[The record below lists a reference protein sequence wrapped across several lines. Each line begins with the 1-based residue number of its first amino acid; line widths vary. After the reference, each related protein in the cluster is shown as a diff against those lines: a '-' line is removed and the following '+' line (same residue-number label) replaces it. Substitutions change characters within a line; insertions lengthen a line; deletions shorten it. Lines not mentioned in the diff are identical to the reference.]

1 MERIDALEPGVGMLA
16 DYPFVRRLRNRR
28 LIVYLYLQGF
38 ESAYDRIVHETD
50 LYMSRR
56 RLKQLVACGQW
67 TKALGYI
74 RRFVPPAIGGV
85 EARTLY
91 IFLDTFWAVENAA
104 AACSAGAP
112 VATAVYKHDVGILTT
127 MCAGNT
133 KLSSILHKIHHS
145 PQFRASLDWKMVR
158 EKASLVADDLVN
170 HSPELRRRSLLP
182 NGPRSPHDL
191 LPIGPRRP
199 RRQRRET
206 SWRPTTSAIVKSYL
220 NRKGRYLM
228 FSMAGL
234 NSEGRN
240 RVVDL
245 IEDCIKAGR
254 LPELHQGHLLQSSA
268 MEGSAFITPFS
279 QTMLGTTGPAKNIE
293 TSSVINAGKLAEHL
307 LGFGCLPSVL
317 TAKHVSGNPT
327 CTGLPNYLCWYPP
340 VANSG
345 IQVSR
350 PAETSGFTSA
360 TNAAAFFHLSFY
372 ASYMIAFASERT
384 CGLKLDLAARTDVA

>member
-220 NRKGRYLM
+220 NRKRSLPSSSPV
-228 FSMAGL
+228 FGL

-245 IEDCIKAGR
+245 IEDCIKDGR

-268 MEGSAFITPFS
+268 MEG
-279 QTMLGTTGPAKNIE
+279 PAKNIE
-293 TSSVINAGKLAEHL
+293 TSSVINA
-307 LGFGCLPSVL
+307 
-317 TAKHVSGNPT
+317 GNPT

-360 TNAAAFFHLSFY
+360 TNA
-372 ASYMIAFASERT
+372 
-384 CGLKLDLAARTDVA
+384 GVAD